1 MSWLLGIW
9 ITTVNRSKYT
19 VSILPP
25 DKWYIQTTTST
36 PTYYHFDNRSHH
48 HHHHTHHHHPYH
60 THPHHT
66 HEYYQHYH
74 HHHRNA
80 HDINDNSSSSSSST
94 SNNDL
99 SNSINRNSTSS
110 ISIATLKGRRV
121 GVGGNRVVGNRNH
134 SASSMNRNHSASSMI
149 IYRQNKV
156 HHRYDITNYD
166 LNDAYLIKS
175 LLRNKR
181 IIFVGDS
188 LSR

>member
-1 MSWLLGIW
+1 MYWLLGIW
-9 ITTVNRSKYT
+9 ITAVNRSKYT

-48 HHHHTHHHHPYH
+48 HHHTHTQ
-60 THPHHT
+60 HPHHI
-66 HEYYQHYH
+66 HEYYQQH
-74 HHHRNA
+74 HRHHRNA
-80 HDINDNSSSSSSST
+80 HDINDSSSSSSSST
-94 SNNDL
+94 SNYDL
-99 SNSINRNSTSS
+99 SNNINRNSTSS
-110 ISIATLKGRRV
+110 STITTLKGRRV
-121 GVGGNRVVGNRNH
+121 GEGGNRV
-134 SASSMNRNHSASSMI
+134 AMNRNHSTSSKI
-149 IYRQNKV
+149 IYRQNV
-156 HHRYDITNYD
+156 EHHRYDDITNYD

>member
-9 ITTVNRSKYT
+9 ITAVNRSKYT

-25 DKWYIQTTTST
+25 DKWYIQTATST

-48 HHHHTHHHHPYH
+48 HHHHHTH
-60 THPHHT
+60 HPHHI
-66 HEYYQHYH
+66 HEYYQQH
-74 HHHRNA
+74 HRNHRNA
-80 HDINDNSSSSSSST
+80 HDINDSSSSSSSST

-110 ISIATLKGRRV
+110 STMATLKGRRV
-121 GVGGNRVVGNRNH
+121 EVGGNRV
-134 SASSMNRNHSASSMI
+134 AMNRNHSTSSKI
-149 IYRQNKV
+149 IYRQYIE
-156 HHRYDITNYD
+156 HHRYDDITNYD

-175 LLRNKR
+175 LLRDKR

>member
-9 ITTVNRSKYT
+9 ITAVNRSKYT

-36 PTYYHFDNRSHH
+36 SAHYHFDNRSHH
-48 HHHHTHHHHPYH
+48 HHHHHPH
-60 THPHHT
+60 PHPHHT

-110 ISIATLKGRRV
+110 ITIVTLKGRRV

>member
-1 MSWLLGIW
+1 MIIIIIIVFVMSWLLGIW
-9 ITTVNRSKYT
+9 ITAVNRSKYT

-48 HHHHTHHHHPYH
+48 HHHHHHHHD
-60 THPHHT
+60 T
-66 HEYYQHYH
+66 HEYYQQHH

-80 HDINDNSSSSSSST
+80 HDINDSSSSSST

-110 ISIATLKGRRV
+110 STIATLKGRRV
-121 GVGGNRVVGNRNH
+121 GEGGNRVAMYRNH
-134 SASSMNRNHSASSMI
+134 STRSSKI
-149 IYRQNKV
+149 IYRQNEE
-156 HHRYDITNYD
+156 HHIYDNITNYD